1 MVWLEEDG
9 FHCHATEVWWDTI
22 VLKKIPCFCTSNV
35 RLRYSCASQLPSS
48 KVQPMVKGAT
58 STTSKFGNSPG
69 EKMVVPV
76 IAQLCSRAVGEFR
89 TWIKRHTRQLQVKSR
104 GSFLT
109 LLPWRWY
116 SSTATASLPLD
127 QAVHYGFPS
136 VWRRAPGQ
144 QAQQDGTLITLVG
157 LYSHGVDLPSQV
169 LCHRKQT

>member
-69 EKMVVPV
+69 EKLVVPV

-109 LLPWRWY
+109 LLPWRWVHAVAQLQHPFPWTRLCIMAFPL
-116 SSTATASLPLD
+116 SEEELLDSKLSKMEHLLPL
-127 QAVHYGFPS
+127 
-136 VWRRAPGQ
+136 
-144 QAQQDGTLITLVG
+144 
-157 LYSHGVDLPSQV
+157 
-169 LCHRKQT
+169 